1 MKDEGPTDTAITI
14 VGNPFKNY
22 PTSGNPL
29 SNKSGHTYVWQP
41 TLALYLEYISWPSA
55 LLDAAG
61 GCTWVS
67 AFLQLETLRSENHP
81 ALSSGPSGRL
91 IILKEFSQT
100 CSLFNPFL
108 IWKERL
114 SL

>member
-41 TLALYLEYISWPSA
+41 TLALYLEFISWPSA

-67 AFLQLETLRSENHP
+67 AFLQLEPLHLKTTPLSHQ
-81 ALSSGPSGRL
+81 ALLGDL

-108 IWKERL
+108 IWIRL
-114 SL
+114 SI